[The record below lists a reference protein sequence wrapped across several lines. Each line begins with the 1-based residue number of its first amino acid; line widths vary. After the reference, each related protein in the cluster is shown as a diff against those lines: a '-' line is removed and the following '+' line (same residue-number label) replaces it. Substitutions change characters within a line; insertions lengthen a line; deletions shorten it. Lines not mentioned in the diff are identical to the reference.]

1 MMETVAVP
9 EVQNV
14 CADQE
19 FNEYMEQEGSKMI
32 WSLIHRY
39 GKGVEKND
47 AFQEMSIALWRALGS
62 YSPGR
67 GVKKSTYVYQ
77 AIYNQLKMM
86 LREQGAAKRAF
97 EKKAKSA
104 EEQYNLRARDE
115 NMEDRILEDLILRSR
130 SNALHWAIRN
140 GGLTEDEQKTV
151 YMLLQDMLQK
161 EIGEEL
167 GCTQSHVSILKKR
180 ALKKIGKALQD
191 AQWDGSGIWDPESM

>member
-67 GVKKSTYVYQ
+67 
-77 AIYNQLKMM
+77 A
-86 LREQGAAKRAF
+86 
-97 EKKAKSA
+97 
-104 EEQYNLRARDE
+104 
-115 NMEDRILEDLILRSR
+115 
-130 SNALHWAIRN
+130 
-140 GGLTEDEQKTV
+140 
-151 YMLLQDMLQK
+151 
-161 EIGEEL
+161 
-167 GCTQSHVSILKKR
+167 
-180 ALKKIGKALQD
+180 
-191 AQWDGSGIWDPESM
+191 